1 MTDRDDEPRLVVPAK
16 LRRQL
21 RVAHAGIAVC
31 IAAAGAALVWAMMH
45 PGQVMPVPTPEM
57 PPEPY
62 WVPVPPIREPRALG
76 AAMAAAFGTMLACY
90 LDPLHPLARWAA
102 RKFNRPEM
110 AGEYGW
116 LHGTVAP
123 AVRQSCLRA
132 AALVAGIVGIALWHF
147 GQGGIEVLRSSAV
160 LTSGLTLGIAT
171 AGLISSFDMR
181 RGFRFV
187 LSMVPVLLAYQAGV
201 AAAGWALAAV
211 SGVP

>member
-1 MTDRDDEPRLVVPAK
+1 MTGRDDEPRLVIPPK

-21 RVAHAGIAVC
+21 RVADTGIAVC

-45 PGQVMPVPTPEM
+45 PGQVMPLPTPEM

-62 WVPVPPIREPRALG
+62 WVPVPPVRDPWAFG
-76 AAMAAAFGTMLACY
+76 AAIAAAFGTVLACY
-90 LDPLHPLARWAA
+90 LDPAHPLARWAA

-116 LHGTVAP
+116 FHGTVAP

-132 AALVAGIVGIALWHF
+132 AVLVAGIVGIALWHF
-147 GQGGIEVLRSSAV
+147 GWDGIGVLRSSVV

-171 AGLISSFDMR
+171 AGLISSFDLR
-181 RGFRFV
+181 RGLRFAS
-187 LSMVPVLLAYQAGV
+187 SMVPALLAYQAGV